1 MLHSSERVPVT
12 EGLWFAAEKWRWDS
26 VLYVEKG
33 ANEYECHQSARDVQ
47 FPLDFW
53 RRCNRIQIHFLLCG
67 DSYSHSCFFPTFVAL
82 NTFRLFMKVTILAKI
97 LRHHL
102 RHCIFVY
109 DTALSPEILHLLKIL
124 LKKWDLCSALPFHHG
139 I

>member
-53 RRCNRIQIHFLLCG
+53 RRCNRSQIHFLLCG
-67 DSYSHSCFFPTFVAL
+67 DSYSHSCFFF
-82 NTFRLFMKVTILAKI
+82 FDIR
-97 LRHHL
+97 
-102 RHCIFVY
+102 CIEHFSSVY
-109 DTALSPEILHLLKIL
+109 ESDN
-124 LKKWDLCSALPFHHG
+124 FG
-139 I
+139 